1 MILLKITQEKEDMN
15 DLQNKNVP
23 LEIHINIQLQKE
35 TESEINQIITRSSP
49 GHLGDIS
56 SHVA

>member
-35 TESEINQIITRSSP
+35 TESEIN
-49 GHLGDIS
+49 
-56 SHVA
+56 